1 MNKIKVDLRFC
12 KPFINNS
19 EYSSILDKVKD
30 ALFLLENKEGKGNDY
45 LGWYDLPIKNNTE
58 ELKDIVNMAKQ
69 IRNNSDVLLVI
80 GIGGSYLG
88 SKAVI
93 DALKGYFIND
103 GIEVIF
109 LGNSISSTYINEL
122 TNYLENKDI
131 FVNVISKSGTTTEPA
146 IAFRVIYELMKTKYK
161 NKAKDRIIVTTD
173 KTNGALRQMANDM
186 GYKSFIIPK
195 DVGGR
200 YSILTAVGL
209 LPIAA
214 AGYDIY
220 KLIEGAKDAY
230 KNCTDDCIK
239 YVSARNILYNK
250 GKKIEIM
257 VNYEPKLH
265 YFTEWWKQ
273 LYGESEGK
281 ENKGIFPAGVD
292 NSADLHSM
300 GQYIQEGERILFETV
315 INIKEPKN
323 DFSIPIQ
330 KDDIDGLKYIE
341 GKNINYVNSKAIE
354 GTILA
359 HVEGNVPNI
368 VIEVPKLDEFSLG
381 YLIYFFEKSCG
392 ISGYML
398 DVNPFNQPGVEMYK
412 KNMFKLL
419 EKPGY

>member
-12 KPFINNS
+12 KSFINNS
-19 EYSSILDKVKD
+19 EYSSILDKVEN

-45 LGWYDLPIKNNTE
+45 LGWYDLPIKNNIE
-58 ELKDIVNMAKQ
+58 ELEDIVNTAKQ

-109 LGNSISSTYINEL
+109 LGNSISSTYIDEL

-173 KTNGALRQMANDM
+173 KTNGALRKMANDM
-186 GYKSFIIPK
+186 SYKSFVIPK

-200 YSILTAVGL
+200 YSVLTAVGL

-214 AGYDIY
+214 AGYNIY

-230 KNCTDDCIK
+230 NNCTDDCIK

-315 INIKEPKN
+315 INVNEPKN

-341 GKNINYVNSKAIE
+341 GKNINYVNSKAVE

-368 VIEVPKLDEFSLG
+368 VIEVPKLDELNLG

>member
-1 MNKIKVDLRFC
+1 MKKIKVDLQFC
-12 KPFINNS
+12 KTFINNE
-19 EYSSILDKVKD
+19 EYSSILEQVKN
-30 ALFLLENKEGKGNDY
+30 ALFLLENKKGKGHEY
-45 LGWYDLPIKNNTE
+45 LGWYDLPIKNNNE
-58 ELKDIVNMAKQ
+58 EISDIIKTAKM
-69 IRNNSDVLLVI
+69 IRNSCEVFLVI

-93 DALKGYFIND
+93 DALKGYFSND

-109 LGNSISSTYINEL
+109 LGNSISSTYIKEL
-122 TNYLENKDI
+122 TEYLKDKDI

-146 IAFRVIYELMKTKYK
+146 IAFRVIYELMEKKYHEDAK
-161 NKAKDRIIVTTD
+161 NRIIVTTD
-173 KTNGALRQMANDM
+173 RKNGALRKMANIS
-186 GYKSFIIPK
+186 GYKSFVIPK
-195 DVGGR
+195 DIGGR
-200 YSILTAVGL
+200 YSVLTPVGL
-209 LPIAA
+209 LPIAV
-214 AGYDIY
+214 AGYDILELL
-220 KLIEGAKDAY
+220 KGAKDAY
-230 KNCTDDCIK
+230 NNCTDDCIK

-281 ENKGIFPAGVD
+281 ENKGIFPTGVD
-292 NSADLHSM
+292 NSGDLHSM

-315 INIKEPKN
+315 INIDKPNKN
-323 DFSIPIQ
+323 IDIPSQ
-330 KDDIDGLKYIE
+330 EEDIDGLKYIE

-359 HVEGNVPNI
+359 HTEGGVPNI
-368 VIEVPKLDEFSLG
+368 IIEVPKLNEFNLG

-392 ISGYML
+392 ISGYVL
-398 DVNPFNQPGVEMYK
+398 DVNPFNQPGVEKYK

-419 EKPGY
+419 KKPGY